1 MVIQNSNK
9 VVIVFDRLLQQH
21 TPKGAFTV
29 RTSIL
34 PTFKY
39 LSPLRLVIVPIT
51 LSVMNL
57 PLFAQLTSGNI
68 TGTIYDP
75 ARATVPN
82 ATIVARNNGTTVENT
97 TTSTAAGEYRFEN
110 LPVGTYSLSATAA
123 GFSKTEIANV
133 AVQLNETVTTNIT
146 LQIGQTTSTV
156 EVTSAAASI
165 DTTTAQ
171 LQTSFESKQM
181 EDLPAASGGQANSG
195 VLNLSLLAPGVTSS
209 GGLGYGM
216 GPSVG
221 GQRPTNNNFTIEG
234 IDNNLLSVTGPAVTV
249 PNDAVA
255 EFSILQN
262 QFSPDFGHSSGGQ
275 FNQVVKSGTNHF
287 HGMLYEYFE
296 NRDLNSADNLN
307 YVEGNPLHPRFD
319 NNRFGGNLGGP
330 IKHNK
335 LFFFVDYEYQPIG
348 QTASTYYYAP
358 TASGYATLAALPGI
372 NSNNLTQF
380 QKYLGAATTTNGP
393 SVLIAPTPGSVEF
406 LGTGVFAPGA
416 TGALT
421 IPTGQV
427 SVALPNY
434 INNELGVGSI
444 DYTISDKDSLRGR
457 FILNRTGTI
466 DATGFPSV
474 FFGVLPTNAY
484 IATLSEYHTFTPTLL
499 NEFRA
504 GYNRFLT
511 RLPVF
516 GNQSFPGLDSFPNI
530 DVYELQA
537 AVGPDPNAPQYTIQ
551 NLYQITDN
559 LTWTKGDHSFK
570 FGFDGWNTV
579 SPSSFTQRARG
590 DYEWSYLSDYLYD
603 YTPDGIAERSTG
615 HFTYYQNQQL
625 YGFYGNDNWKLRP
638 NLTVNLGLRW
648 EYLTIPVG
656 EQTQYLNSSA
666 SAPGLIVFNNP
677 TTQKEN
683 FMPRVGIAYS
693 PGTSG
698 NTSVRA
704 GFGITY
710 DILYDN
716 LGTLSLPP
724 QLTTTIDATPGTPNF
739 LSSGGI
745 PANASAAIPEGAA
758 ARAATS
764 GFIPNQKRPEAL
776 NWNFGI
782 QHAFGNYTF
791 ETRYVGTRGLF
802 LPVQTRLNIQPAVN
816 PSNALPVF
824 FTPPSQATLNALP
837 NTLAADEALFDAG
850 GFIVPAYANA
860 GFVSPITGFMP
871 IGNSIYHGWSNQLT
885 RRLSNGLQFQGS
897 YTWSHNIDD
906 STAAV
911 NSTVLAP
918 RRPQDFQDL
927 AMDRASSILD
937 HRNRIVFEMIYDVPF
952 FKNSNWA
959 LKNLVGN
966 WEIAPVY
973 IFQTGQLATP
983 QSGVDANLNKDSAPD
998 RVFINPNGSE
1008 GIGSGVAALTNS
1020 AGETVAYLADN
1031 PSAKYVSAGL
1041 ATLPNAGRNLL
1052 HLNPID
1058 DIDVSLLKRFSISE
1072 RCRLEF
1078 SARVFNIF
1086 NHPQYV
1092 GGYLNDVA
1100 ALPYAFGTSA
1110 GDLARTTIEPD
1121 NPNFEQWSQAFS
1133 SNPRQMQLALKLI
1146 F

>member
-1 MVIQNSNK
+1 MRIKSRNIFKTFTN
-9 VVIVFDRLLQQH
+9 VVLAAVLM
-21 TPKGAFTV
+21 
-29 RTSIL
+29 TSSVLVL
-34 PTFKY
+34 P
-39 LSPLRLVIVPIT
+39 V
-51 LSVMNL
+51 
-57 PLFAQLTSGNI
+57 FAQLTSGNI
-68 TGTIYDP
+68 TGTLYDP
-75 ARATVPN
+75 AGATVPN
-82 ATIVARNNGTTVENT
+82 ATIVAMNNATGVENT
-97 TTSTAAGEYRFEN
+97 TTSTGAGDYRFEN
-110 LPVGTYSLSATAA
+110 LPIGTYRLTVNAS
-123 GFSKTEIANV
+123 GFAKAQIANV
-133 AVQLNETVTTNIT
+133 VVQLNQTVTTNVT
-146 LQIGQTTSTV
+146 LQIGQTSSVV
-156 EVTSAAASI
+156 EVTAAPPNI

-171 LQTSFESKQM
+171 LQTTFETKQM
-181 EDLPAASGGQANSG
+181 ADLPSASGGQAGSG

-234 IDNNLLSVTGPAVTV
+234 VDNNSLAVTGALVLV

-275 FNQVVKSGTNHF
+275 FNQVVKSGTNEF
-287 HGMLYEYFE
+287 HGTLYEYFE
-296 NRDLNSADNLN
+296 NRNLNAADNLN

-319 NNRFGGNLGGP
+319 NNRFGGNFGGP
-330 IKHNK
+330 IKRNK
-335 LFFFVDYEYQPIG
+335 LFFFLDYEYQPIG
-348 QTASTYYYAP
+348 TTASTFYYAP
-358 TASGYATLAALPGI
+358 TAAGYSTLAALPGI
-372 NSNNLTQF
+372 NANNLTQF
-380 QKYLGAATTTNGP
+380 QKYLGTATTTNGP
-393 SVLIAPTPGSVEF
+393 AVLVAPGPGSVEF
-406 LGTGVFAPGA
+406 LGTGVFAPGG
-416 TGALT
+416 TGALS
-421 IPTGQV
+421 IPTGQL
-427 SVALPNY
+427 SFALPNY
-434 INNELGVGSI
+434 TNNEAGVGSI

-457 FILNRTGTI
+457 LILNRTGTI
-466 DATGFPSV
+466 DTSGFPSV
-474 FFGVLPTNAY
+474 FFGVVPTNAY
-484 IATLSEYHTFTPTLL
+484 IATLSEYHTFTPTLI

-504 GYNRFLT
+504 GYNRSLS

-516 GNQSFPGLDSFPNI
+516 GNQTFPGLDSFPNI

-537 AVGPDPNAPQYTIQ
+537 AFGPDSSAPQYTIQ
-551 NLYQITDN
+551 NLYQVTDN

-570 FGFDGWNTV
+570 FGFDGWNAI

-590 DYEWSYLSDYLYD
+590 DYEWSFLSDYLYD
-603 YTPDGIAERSTG
+603 YAPDGIAERSTG

-625 YGFYGNDNWKLRP
+625 FGFYGNDNWKLRP

-656 EQTQYLNSSA
+656 EQTQNLNASA

-677 TTQKEN
+677 KTQKNN

-698 NTSVRA
+698 KTSIRA
-704 GFGITY
+704 GFGLTY
-710 DILYDN
+710 DIIYDN

-724 QLTTTIDATPGTPNF
+724 QLTSTIDATPGNPNF
-739 LSSGGI
+739 LGGGGI
-745 PANASAAIPEGAA
+745 PANASATIPEGAA

-764 GFIPNQKRPEAL
+764 GFVPDQKRPEAI

-802 LPVQTRLNIQPAVN
+802 LPVQTRINIQPVVN
-816 PSNALPVF
+816 ASNALPVF
-824 FTPPSQATLNALP
+824 FTAPSQATLNALP
-837 NTLAADEALFDAG
+837 NQLAPLPNGPACPNCLETIFDNG

-860 GFVSPITGFMP
+860 GFTSPITAFMP
-871 IGNSIYHGWSNQLT
+871 VGNSIYHGWSNQLT
-885 RRLSNGLQFQGS
+885 RRFSNGLQFQGS

-911 NSTVLAP
+911 NTTVLAP
-918 RRPQDFQDL
+918 RRPEDFQDL

-937 HRNRIVFEMIYDVPF
+937 HRNRIVLQMIYDVPF
-952 FKNSNWA
+952 YKNSNWF
-959 LKNLVGN
+959 LKNIVGN

-973 IFQTGQLATP
+973 IYQTGQLATP
-983 QSGVDANLNKDSAPD
+983 QSAVDANLNNDSAPD
-998 RVFINPNGSE
+998 RVFINPNGTPGLST
-1008 GIGSGVAALTNS
+1008 GVTALTNS
-1020 AGETVAYLADN
+1020 AGYTVGYLANN
-1031 PSAKYVSAGL
+1031 PNAMYVAAGRG
-1041 ATLPNAGRNLL
+1041 TLPDGGRNLV
-1052 HLNPID
+1052 HLNPTD
-1058 DIDVSLLKRFSISE
+1058 DIDVSLLKRFNITE
-1072 RCRLEF
+1072 RFRLEF

-1100 ALPYAFGTSA
+1100 AFAYAFGTA
-1110 GDLARTTIEPD
+1110 GGDLARTTIIPG
-1121 NPNFEQWSQAFS
+1121 NPNFGQWSQAFS